1 MAQAWPPTKQLAIF
15 TVTLFSV
22 NVVHFIMRRCADRK
36 DASMA
41 KQTKSFHHGDLKQ
54 ALMDATLQL
63 VGSVGPRGFTLN
75 EASRQA
81 GVAKSAPY
89 KHFRDKD
96 ALLVEVALLGTR
108 RMEQHLRSVSG
119 LGGTPRERLLEVGLA
134 YIAFSRQH
142 PDFFAVMFQA
152 GIDKNSYEELG
163 VAATSVFSIAD
174 ELAKEIEDSLV
185 KARRLALAVWTMA
198 HGFAMLL
205 SEDAFARTK
214 NVTLIETDARQ
225 MLAMVL
231 R

>member
-1 MAQAWPPTKQLAIF
+1 
-15 TVTLFSV
+15 
-22 NVVHFIMRRCADRK
+22 
-36 DASMA
+36 MA
-41 KQTKSFHHGDLKQ
+41 KQPKSFHHGDLKR
-54 ALMDATLQL
+54 ALIDSTLQL
-63 VGSVGPRGFTLN
+63 VRSVGPRGFTLN

-96 ALLVEVALLGTR
+96 ALLVEIALLGTQ
-108 RMEQHLRSVSG
+108 RMEQELRSASE
-119 LGGTPRERLLEVGLA
+119 LGGTPRERLLAVGLA
-134 YIAFSRQH
+134 YIAFSKDH
-142 PDFFAVMFQA
+142 PDFFAVMFQS

-185 KARRLALAVWTMA
+185 KATRLALAVWTMA

-214 NVTLIETDARQ
+214 NVTLLETDARQ

>member
-1 MAQAWPPTKQLAIF
+1 
-15 TVTLFSV
+15 
-22 NVVHFIMRRCADRK
+22 MRRCVDRK
-36 DASMA
+36 DAFVA
-41 KQTKSFHHGDLKQ
+41 KQPKSFHHGDLKR
-54 ALMDATLQL
+54 ALIEATLQL
-63 VGSVGPRGFTLN
+63 VRSVGPRGFTLN

-89 KHFRDKD
+89 KHFKDKD

-108 RMEQHLRSVSG
+108 RMEQDLRSVSG
-119 LGGTPRERLLEVGLA
+119 LGGTPRERLLAVGLA

-214 NVTLIETDARQ
+214 NVTLLETDARQ
-225 MLAMVL
+225 MLTMVL

>member
-1 MAQAWPPTKQLAIF
+1 MAQQPQP
-15 TVTLFSV
+15 
-22 NVVHFIMRRCADRK
+22 
-36 DASMA
+36 
-41 KQTKSFHHGDLKQ
+41 FHHGDLRR
-54 ALMDATLQL
+54 ALIDATLKL
-63 VGSVGPRGFTLN
+63 VLSVGPRGFTLN
-75 EASRQA
+75 EASRLA

-108 RMEQHLRSVSG
+108 RMEQELRSAAD
-119 LGGTPRERLLEVGLA
+119 LGGTPRERLLAVGLA
-134 YIAFSRQH
+134 YIAFSTQH
-142 PDFFAVMFQA
+142 PDFFAVMFDS
-152 GIDKNSYEELG
+152 GIDKSSYEELG
-163 VAATSVFSIAD
+163 LAATSVFSIAD

-205 SEDAFARTK
+205 SDDAFARTK
-214 NVTLIETDARQ
+214 NVTFIETDARQ

>member
-1 MAQAWPPTKQLAIF
+1 
-15 TVTLFSV
+15 
-22 NVVHFIMRRCADRK
+22 
-36 DASMA
+36 MA
-41 KQTKSFHHGDLKQ
+41 KQSQSFHHGDLKR
-54 ALMDATLQL
+54 ALIDATLQL
-63 VGSVGPRGFTLN
+63 VRSVGPQGFTLN
-75 EASRQA
+75 EASRLA

-89 KHFRDKD
+89 KHFRDKE
-96 ALLVEVALLGTR
+96 ALLVEIAVLGTQ
-108 RMEQHLRSVSG
+108 RMEQELRSASE
-119 LGGTPRERLLEVGLA
+119 LEGTPRERLLAVGLA
-134 YIAFSRQH
+134 YIAFSKQH
-142 PDFFAVMFQA
+142 PDFFAIMFRS
-152 GIDKNSYEELG
+152 GIDKSSYEELG

-214 NVTLIETDARQ
+214 NVLIIETDARQ

>member
-1 MAQAWPPTKQLAIF
+1 
-15 TVTLFSV
+15 
-22 NVVHFIMRRCADRK
+22 
-36 DASMA
+36 MA
-41 KQTKSFHHGDLKQ
+41 KQPKSFHHGDLKQ
-54 ALMDATLQL
+54 ALIDGTLQL
-63 VGSVGPRGFTLN
+63 VRSVGPRGFTLN

-108 RMEQHLRSVSG
+108 RMEQDLRSVSG
-119 LGGTPRERLLEVGLA
+119 LGETPRERLLAVGLA
-134 YIAFSRQH
+134 YITFSRQH

-214 NVTLIETDARQ
+214 NVTLLETDARQ

>member
-1 MAQAWPPTKQLAIF
+1 
-15 TVTLFSV
+15 
-22 NVVHFIMRRCADRK
+22 
-36 DASMA
+36 MA
-41 KQTKSFHHGDLKQ
+41 KQSQPFHHGDLKR

-63 VGSVGPRGFTLN
+63 VRSVGPQGFTLN

-96 ALLVEVALLGTR
+96 ALLVEVALIGTR
-108 RMEQHLRSVSG
+108 RMEQELRSASA
-119 LGGTPRERLLEVGLA
+119 LEGTPRERLLTVGLA
-134 YIAFSRQH
+134 YIAFSKQH
-142 PDFFAVMFQA
+142 PDYFAIMFQA
-152 GIDKNSYEELG
+152 GIDKNSYEELSS
-163 VAATSVFSIAD
+163 AATSVFSIAD
-174 ELAKEIEDSLV
+174 ELAKEIEVSLV

-214 NVTLIETDARQ
+214 NMSLIEADARQ
-225 MLAMVL
+225 MLEMVL

>member
-1 MAQAWPPTKQLAIF
+1 
-15 TVTLFSV
+15 
-22 NVVHFIMRRCADRK
+22 
-36 DASMA
+36 MA
-41 KQTKSFHHGDLKQ
+41 KQPQSFHHGDLRR
-54 ALMDATLQL
+54 ALIDATLQL
-63 VGSVGPRGFTLN
+63 VRSVGPRGFTLN

-96 ALLVEVALLGTR
+96 ALLVEVAVLGTR
-108 RMEQHLRSVSG
+108 RMEQELRSASG
-119 LGGTPRERLLEVGLA
+119 LGGTPRERLLAVGLA
-134 YIAFSRQH
+134 YIAFSKQH
-142 PDFFAVMFQA
+142 PDFFAIMFQS
-152 GIDKNSYEELG
+152 GIDKSSYEELNS
-163 VAATSVFSIAD
+163 AATSVFSIAD
-174 ELAKEIEDSLV
+174 ELAQEIEDSFV

-205 SEDAFARTK
+205 SEDAFARTM

>member
-1 MAQAWPPTKQLAIF
+1 MTEQP
-15 TVTLFSV
+15 
-22 NVVHFIMRRCADRK
+22 
-36 DASMA
+36 
-41 KQTKSFHHGDLKQ
+41 KSFHHGDLKR
-54 ALMDATLQL
+54 ALIEATLQL
-63 VGSVGPRGFTLN
+63 VRSVGPRGFTLN

-89 KHFRDKD
+89 KHFKDKD

-108 RMEQHLRSVSG
+108 RMEQDLRSVSG
-119 LGGTPRERLLEVGLA
+119 RGGTPRERLLAVGLA

-152 GIDKNSYEELG
+152 GIDKNSYEELE

-174 ELAKEIEDSLV
+174 ELAKEIEGSLV

-214 NVTLIETDARQ
+214 NVTLLETDARQ